1 MNGDGGNREDSGTV
15 AYGGAAIAIVGMAGR
30 FPGAPDLVR
39 FWENL
44 RNGVESIS
52 RFEPQELEDNFSP
65 EERQGADYVPA
76 RGILENVDQFDA
88 EFFGM
93 HHITTRVLLNH
104 KNYVENVTSSPYFA
118 GIIAGSIF
126 WVGEAW
132 LMRLLPG

>member
-1 MNGDGGNREDSGTV
+1 MLLPTAFLYLIFSTLAIMPWFTGIPL
-15 AYGGAAIAIVGMAGR
+15 AA
-30 FPGAPDLVR
+30 
-39 FWENL
+39 
-44 RNGVESIS
+44 
-52 RFEPQELEDNFSP
+52 
-65 EERQGADYVPA
+65 
-76 RGILENVDQFDA
+76 A

-132 LMRLLPG
+132 LMRLLPGAFVSDLRRRLGDC